1 MGVENSSMQTVM
13 ILYHAL
19 GKRIVVW
26 FPMRI
31 DFIKGCQVGDVIVG
45 DIAAATAGGDVFVIA
60 AILLLKL
67 LLLILLLPRTTFVV
81 VILRSSIISQYQRH
95 YNLLCPRR
103 ATFGIGANKYVG
115 RTQSKRF
122 AFLYRC

>member
-1 MGVENSSMQTVM
+1 M

-45 DIAAATAGGDVFVIA
+45 DIAAAAAAGDIFVIA
-60 AILLLKL
+60 AILLLQL
-67 LLLILLLPRTTFVV
+67 LLLLSAP
-81 VILRSSIISQYQRH
+81 SSEVEDPTER
-95 YNLLCPRR
+95 NEDDDKVEL
-103 ATFGIGANKYVG
+103 V
-115 RTQSKRF
+115 
-122 AFLYRC
+122 RC

>member
-1 MGVENSSMQTVM
+1 M
-13 ILYHAL
+13 IFYYAL

-26 FPMRI
+26 FPVRI

-45 DIAAATAGGDVFVIA
+45 DDIAAAAGSDVFGIA

-67 LLLILLLPRTTFVV
+67 LLLSFVVVV
-81 VILRSSIISQYQRH
+81 VILRLTWPSSIIIISQYQRH

-115 RTQSKRF
+115 RTQMKRF
-122 AFLYRC
+122 AFLYGCW

>member
-1 MGVENSSMQTVM
+1 M

-19 GKRIVVW
+19 GKRIVAW

-45 DIAAATAGGDVFVIA
+45 DIAAATAGGDAFGIA

-67 LLLILLLPRTTFVV
+67 LLLILLLPRITFV
-81 VILRSSIISQYQRH
+81 VILRLTPSSSIISQYQRH

-115 RTQSKRF
+115 RTQLKRF
-122 AFLYRC
+122 AFLYRCE